1 MRYILDIADTTG
13 APANYAKEFMEE
25 ICETM
30 GDHIITIVCIDETND
45 NQFHDDLT
53 QNTLTDAQLQRYTDY
68 CHDEE

>member
-30 GDHIITIVCIDETND
+30 ADHIVTIVCIDDFVSLNVKPATV
-45 NQFHDDLT
+45 
-53 QNTLTDAQLQRYTDY
+53 
-68 CHDEE
+68 

>member
-30 GDHIITIVCIDETND
+30 GDHVILIILIILIHVMRMMRR
-45 NQFHDDLT
+45 H
-53 QNTLTDAQLQRYTDY
+53 
-68 CHDEE
+68 